1 MIAPLNGL
9 DASHRRTS
17 AEEEWTMNRRAFL
30 TTSAAAATT
39 LAFPAIVRAQSKE
52 PIRIGFP
59 LPLTGPFAAL
69 AADMQRGAILAAE
82 EVNAKGGVMGRTIE
96 LLFRDDQLKP
106 AIGAQRTKELIE
118 NERVQFVVGGL
129 AAHVQMAINEQ
140 TKKSKVLFIST
151 SQSDEISAKPD
162 TSPITFHEALNPT
175 ITSRVVGTWVAQ
187 NLGKRWWIIYA
198 DYAWGKQNNA
208 VLTETLKKNGGTLL
222 GTTPYPLGS
231 AEFSAHLPKIQA
243 AKPDVLMNVAP
254 GADNVAL
261 HKQVISYGMKGQMKM
276 AQPLHWIS
284 YLKEGGSEIYQD
296 VYGGINWYW
305 ELQDQI
311 PSAKKFVQASMKK
324 FNIPPG
330 DYGAYSYSAVLE
342 VARGVELAKT
352 TDSDAV
358 AGALRK
364 NPAYDHFK
372 GKQWWRTCD
381 NKSFQDMWIGRG
393 RGPGQTKGEWGLLDL
408 VAKVSADEKYDRTC
422 AEKGHA

>member
-1 MIAPLNGL
+1 
-9 DASHRRTS
+9 
-17 AEEEWTMNRRAFL
+17 
-30 TTSAAAATT
+30 
-39 LAFPAIVRAQSKE
+39 V
-52 PIRIGFP
+52 
-59 LPLTGPFAAL
+59 
-69 AADMQRGAILAAE
+69 
-82 EVNAKGGVMGRTIE
+82 
-96 LLFRDDQLKP
+96 
-106 AIGAQRTKELIE
+106 
-118 NERVQFVVGGL
+118 
-129 AAHVQMAINEQ
+129 
-140 TKKSKVLFIST
+140 

-372 GKQWWRTCD
+372 GKQWWRACD

>member
-1 MIAPLNGL
+1 
-9 DASHRRTS
+9 
-17 AEEEWTMNRRAFL
+17 MNRRVFL

-39 LAFPAIVRAQSKE
+39 LVFPAVLKAQSKD
-52 PIRIGFP
+52 PLRIGCP

-69 AADMQRGAILAAE
+69 AADMQRGAVLAADE
-82 EVNAKGGVMGRTIE
+82 LNNKGGVMGRKVE
-96 LLFRDDQLKP
+96 VLFRDDQLKP

-118 NERVQFVVGGL
+118 NERVSFIVGGL

-175 ITSRVVGTWVAQ
+175 ITSRVVGQWVAQ

-208 VLTETLKKNGGTLL
+208 VLTEVLKKNGGTLL

-261 HKQVISYGMKGQMKM
+261 HKQVISYGMKSQMKM

-311 PSAKKFVQASMKK
+311 PSAKKFVEASMKK
-324 FNIPPG
+324 YNVPPG
-330 DYGAYSYSAVLE
+330 DYAAYSYSGVLE
-342 VARGVELAKT
+342 VARGVELAKS
-352 TDSDAV
+352 TDADAV
-358 AGALRK
+358 ANALRK
-364 NPAYDHFK
+364 SPTYDHFK

-408 VAKVSADEKYDRTC
+408 VAKVPANEEYDRTC
-422 AEKGHA
+422 GEKGHA

>member
-1 MIAPLNGL
+1 
-9 DASHRRTS
+9 
-17 AEEEWTMNRRAFL
+17 MNRRAFL
-30 TTSAAAATT
+30 ATSAAAAATVG
-39 LAFPAIVRAQSKE
+39 LPSILKAQSKE
-52 PIRIGFP
+52 PLRIGCP

-69 AADMQRGAILAAE
+69 AADMQRGAVLAADE
-82 EVNAKGGVMGRTIE
+82 LNAKGGVMGRKVE
-96 LLFRDDQLKP
+96 VLFRDDQLKP

-118 NERVQFVVGGL
+118 NERVQFIVGGL

-187 NLGKRWWIIYA
+187 NLGKKWWIIYA

-208 VLTETLKKNGGTLL
+208 VLTEVLKKQGGTLL
-222 GTTPYPLGS
+222 GSTPYPLGS

-296 VYGGINWYW
+296 VYGGLNWYW

-311 PSAKKFVQASMKK
+311 PSAKKFVDASVKK
-324 FNIPPG
+324 FGMPPG
-330 DYGAYSYSAVLE
+330 DYAAYSYSGVLE
-342 VARGVELAKT
+342 VARGVELAKS

-358 AGALRK
+358 ANALRK
-364 NPAYDHFK
+364 NPTYDHFK
-372 GKQWWRTCD
+372 GKQWWRACD
-381 NKSFQDMWIGRG
+381 NKSFQDMWIMRG
-393 RGPGQTKGEWGLLDL
+393 RGPGQTKGDWGLADI
-408 VAKVSADEKYDRTC
+408 VAKVPANEEYDRTC

>member
-1 MIAPLNGL
+1 
-9 DASHRRTS
+9 
-17 AEEEWTMNRRAFL
+17 MNRRAFL
-30 TTSAAAATT
+30 ATSAAAAAT
-39 LAFPAIVRAQSKE
+39 AGFPAILTAQSKE
-52 PIRIGFP
+52 PLRIGCP

-69 AADMQRGAILAAE
+69 AADMQRGAVLAAD
-82 EVNAKGGVMGRTIE
+82 EVNAKGGVMGRKVE
-96 LLFRDDQLKP
+96 VLFRDDQLKP

-118 NERVQFVVGGL
+118 NERVQFVIGGL

-140 TKKSKVLFIST
+140 TKKSKVLYIST

-162 TSPITFHEALNPT
+162 TSPLTFHEALNPT
-175 ITSRVVGTWVAQ
+175 ITSRVVGNWVAQ
-187 NLGKRWWIIYA
+187 NLGKKWWIIYA

-208 VLTETLKKNGGTLL
+208 VLTEVLKKNGGTLL

-231 AEFSAHLPKIQA
+231 AEFSAHLPRIQA
-243 AKPDVLMNVAP
+243 AKPEVLMNVAP

-261 HKQVISYGMKGQMKM
+261 HKQVISYGMKKEMKI

-284 YLKEGGSEIYQD
+284 YLKEGGPELYQD

-311 PSAKKFVQASMKK
+311 PTAKKFVEASMKK
-324 FNIPPG
+324 YGMPPG

-342 VARGVELAKT
+342 LARGVELAKS

-358 AGALRK
+358 ANALRK
-364 NPAYDHFK
+364 NPTYDHFK

-381 NKSFQDMWIGRG
+381 NKSFQDMWMVRG
-393 RGPGQTKGEWGLLDL
+393 RGPGQTKGDWGYLDI
-408 VAKVSADEKYDRTC
+408 VAKVPASEEHDRTC
-422 AEKGHA
+422 AEKGFA